1 MGKKPKSFLDV
12 YKSIRRSWNGVNP
25 VTRVKESDKVY
36 SRAKANEEMKTDFF
50 EYYYGKDGW
59 DYEEGY
65 EEEVSDEELD

>member
-1 MGKKPKSFLDV
+1 MGKKPKSFLDI

-59 DYEEGY
+59 DYEE
-65 EEEVSDEELD
+65 EVSDEEPD